1 MCHCHFPGLLDN
13 QDVEDA
19 IRAEVMSAMRGT
31 GTDDARPLPMD
42 VLPEDTGIVNGMS
55 AQDLLEAEL
64 QEEAGERERHEGE
77 NEEEEEEV
85 ENEEEEEDVEEEE
98 DPYRNEIGD
107 GGDEDEEEEEEEKNY
122 YEDLLEEIANTRPEL
137 LRENSQVR

>member
-42 VLPEDTGIVNGMS
+42 VLPEDTGVVNGMS

-77 NEEEEEEV
+77 NEEEEEV

-107 GGDEDEEEEEEEKNY
+107 GGDEDEEEEKEEKNY